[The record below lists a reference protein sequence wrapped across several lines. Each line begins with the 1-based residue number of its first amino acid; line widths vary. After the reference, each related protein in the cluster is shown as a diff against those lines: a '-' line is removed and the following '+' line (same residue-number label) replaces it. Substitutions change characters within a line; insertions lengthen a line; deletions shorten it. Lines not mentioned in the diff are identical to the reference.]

1 MLYSVWCF
9 RTDKTEWQHDILTS
23 QRECVCM
30 CERMLVHIC
39 VCECVWVCNLIVYLN
54 NLSAPTR
61 EDDEPK
67 RQLSVQQ
74 LSAFL
79 LLLLLLL
86 LLMFVLP
93 PLTSFNLSVCHGGLS
108 NWNWIRRRHVPRI
121 SLEFACA
128 LSSLRLSNLRVKCE
142 ALHD

>member
-1 MLYSVWCF
+1 MLNSVWCF

-30 CERMLVHIC
+30 CERMLVHMY
-39 VCECVWVCNLIVYLN
+39 VCVWVCNLIVYLN

-61 EDDEPK
+61 EDEEPK

-79 LLLLLLL
+79 LFLLLLLL
-86 LLMFVLP
+86 FMHVLP

>member
-1 MLYSVWCF
+1 MLNSAWCF
-9 RTDKTEWQHDILTS
+9 QTDKTEWQHDILTS

-30 CERMLVHIC
+30 CERMLVHIF

-74 LSAFL
+74 LSAS
-79 LLLLLLL
+79 LLLL
-86 LLMFVLP
+86 LLMLRLP
-93 PLTSFNLSVCHGGLS
+93 PLISFNLSVCHGGLS